1 MKIDILTIF
10 PKMFEG
16 PLTCSLLAK
25 AADKKILNISCTD
38 IRSFTKDK
46 HNKVDDRPF
55 GGGPGMVMK
64 PEPIV
69 AAIEA
74 TMAEN
79 PDTPLTRVYMSP
91 QGEPWSQS
99 LAQEFSRMPGVLL
112 LCGHYEGID
121 DRARE
126 MCIDRE
132 ISIGDYV
139 LTGGELP
146 AMVVLDSIVR
156 LLPGALGN
164 ELSAQQESFSDGIFD
179 HPHYTRP
186 EEYRGVRVPEVL
198 LSGHHKKIDEWRR
211 FKALERT
218 LARRPELIDRNRQN
232 LTSKEL
238 ALIQALIREQEQPP
252 HD

>member
-1 MKIDILTIF
+1 MRFELLTLF
-10 PKMFEG
+10 PEMFSG
-16 PLTCSLLAK
+16 V
-25 AADKKILNISCTD
+25 LNTSIIKRAQTAGVVSITVRN
-38 IRSFTKDK
+38 IRDYTTDK
-46 HNKVDDRPF
+46 HHVTDDMPY

-91 QGEPWSQS
+91 QGEPWSQN
-99 LAQEFSRMPGVLL
+99 LAQEFSQMPGVLL

-126 MCIDRE
+126 MCVDRE

-186 EEYRGVRVPEVL
+186 EEFRGVRVPEVL

-211 FKALERT
+211 FRALERT
-218 LARRPELIDRNRQN
+218 LARRPELIDRNRAN
-232 LTSKEL
+232 LTPKEL
-238 ALIQALIREQEQPP
+238 ALIQTLIREQEQPP
-252 HD
+252 DR